1 MENAIPT
8 PTVLKVDLA
17 HALSMQGLYD
27 SVSSMFHYNSG
38 TTAVV
43 GMSVPILN
51 IECNTKFVIDPEKD
65 IKEAISRLYDYC
77 MKSILQPI
85 WNILEKLYEALKKF
99 GLAIL
104 DFKLPFFDLHI
115 SDLFKG
121 NLYEKIKAAVIK
133 LYYKEKQKLIDIL
146 KALGIPYPF
155 HINIQSIELEI
166 ESIIKKILASLWG
179 ELFKKIYKIIDL
191 IEKGLELFDIATHGV
206 PTLSVI
212 WKKVKKAVLGEI
224 LKLLA
229 LPPSIEDLRKAIVEF
244 AKKLYNKAEV
254 TFEELI
260 EAVKHFKLPILGS
273 PLDWKLPIS
282 IKVSLPNIHF
292 DKILNDIK
300 MWVNNYIVSL
310 LKKFI
315 ELIGKILEAFGLVF
329 ILPVLIIPL
338 IFCKVTL
345 TNPNNLTPATNTV

>member
-1 MENAIPT
+1 METPT
-8 PTVLKVDLA
+8 PAVLKVNLA

-27 SVSSMFHYNSG
+27 SVSSMFHYNTG

-43 GMSVPILN
+43 GLSIPILN
-51 IECNTKFVIDPEKD
+51 IECNTKFVIDPIKD
-65 IKEAISRLYDYC
+65 IKEVISRLYDYC

-85 WNILEKLYEALKKF
+85 WNIFEKLYEALKKF

-104 DFKLPFFDLHI
+104 DLKLPVLDLHI

-121 NLYEKIKAAVIK
+121 DLYEKIKAAVVK
-133 LYYKEKQKLIDIL
+133 LYYKEKQKLLDIL

-155 HINIQSIELEI
+155 HINIHIPEVEI

-191 IEKGLELFDIATHGV
+191 IEKGLELFDISTYGV
-206 PTLSVI
+206 PTLSTI
-212 WKKVKKAVLGEI
+212 WKKVKDAVLKEI

-229 LPPSIEDLRKAIVEF
+229 LPPSIEELQKAIVDF

-273 PLDWKLPIS
+273 PLDWHLPIS
-282 IKVSLPNIHF
+282 IKVSMPNIDF

-315 ELIGKILEAFGLVF
+315 EAIGKILEVFGLTF
-329 ILPVLIIPL
+329 LLPVLTIPL
-338 IFCKVTL
+338 IFCKVTVS
-345 TNPNNLTPATNTV
+345 NSAVSAPTV